1 MIKQKSSNW
10 IQNLTKTPT
19 LEENS
24 DYEKFMRE
32 HVKVKLIK
40 IFHNFKKILKLF
52 FLHFQDKDN
61 GEKFIELKELRD
73 ALKTVG
79 INIPGCDLRL
89 LEDEFKKNDVNHDG
103 KLSIE
108 EFSKV

>member
-52 FLHFQDKDN
+52 FLHF
-61 GEKFIELKELRD
+61 
-73 ALKTVG
+73 
-79 INIPGCDLRL
+79 
-89 LEDEFKKNDVNHDG
+89 
-103 KLSIE
+103 
-108 EFSKV
+108 

>member
-1 MIKQKSSNW
+1 MIKSKGSNW

-19 LEENS
+19 LEENT
-24 DYEKFMRE
+24 DYDKLIRE
-32 HVKVKLIK
+32 HVKVEKE
-40 IFHNFKKILKLF
+40 
-52 FLHFQDKDN
+52 N
-61 GEKFIELKELRD
+61 GEKFIELKELRN

-108 EFSKV
+108 EFSKVIKIQFK